1 MNKTVRYILYAVIV
15 AICIIALFVGVY
27 GVIFKDASKTNITTG
42 NEDNET
48 ANQVQT
54 AEEVKNGF
62 KDLFTNE
69 FFKSNFDDSKV
80 QKADPDKEIVYDAV
94 TSTDKKANYYEL
106 NVHIPFININSDLA
120 NQYNEYTQ
128 SQFVQYA
135 NNLVSKETP
144 GDYTIYNVSFTSYIN
159 NDVLSVAILAEIKV
173 GNEQQRTMVKTYN
186 YNLTTNKEVTI
197 SEILDNRGI
206 DSTVVN
212 KKINST
218 VQEAKE
224 QEEAM
229 IDSGYN
235 EIYQRDLQSDIY
247 DVKRVTDFFQGP
259 NGELYIIYAY
269 GNTSDIATSEMDV
282 VVI

>member
-62 KDLFTNE
+62 KDLLTNE

-106 NVHIPFININSDLA
+106 NIHIPFININSDLA

>member
-62 KDLFTNE
+62 KDLLTNE

>member
-1 MNKTVRYILYAVIV
+1 
-15 AICIIALFVGVY
+15 
-27 GVIFKDASKTNITTG
+27 
-42 NEDNET
+42 
-48 ANQVQT
+48 
-54 AEEVKNGF
+54 
-62 KDLFTNE
+62 
-69 FFKSNFDDSKV
+69 
-80 QKADPDKEIVYDAV
+80 
-94 TSTDKKANYYEL
+94 
-106 NVHIPFININSDLA
+106 LA

>member
-247 DVKRVTDFFQGP
+247 R
-259 NGELYIIYAY
+259 
-269 GNTSDIATSEMDV
+269 
-282 VVI
+282 